1 MRVCCSATSA
11 FAASERRRVRRA
23 RSRTVGPCGPPLP
36 HGEVSRQSRRWHPAH
51 YAYSSALVRI
61 RGLAPL
67 SAACR
72 AAVLLLDDAAS
83 VSYLLARFIPRQ
95 GLLPDRPGQM
105 SPAQED
111 GGDPEWWTWSGSNR
125 QPSPCEGDALP
136 VAPQAQMVAVAGLE
150 P

>member
-1 MRVCCSATSA
+1 MPELRRDDRGAEGGTCTLTTLRAHASQPCASTVSPNPHMV
-11 FAASERRRVRRA
+11 AA
-23 RSRTVGPCGPPLP
+23 
-36 HGEVSRQSRRWHPAH
+36 
-51 YAYSSALVRI
+51 

-95 GLLPDRPGQM
+95 GLHPDRPGQM

-150 P
+150 PTISRLWAW